1 MPQVI
6 EVVASY
12 ASPGAQRTYDHV
24 IGVLDRCPGFPFES
38 GGRPVTSEIAP
49 GTIAD
54 VGDADHVWSGSFTT
68 AGAAFTL
75 QVGVVLNGPDVLA
88 LVWVD
93 GSPPSD
99 PAMGSFAS
107 TVSLAIGKLA

>member
-75 QVGVVLNGPDVLA
+75 QVGVVLNGPDVLGPGDG
-88 LVWVD
+88 LVRID
-93 GSPPSD
+93 GQPGHRQ
-99 PAMGSFAS
+99 AGL
-107 TVSLAIGKLA
+107 SLVRVWSR